1 MKKSLLD
8 TDILSEILKAKNEKV
23 VSKAVEYKE
32 NFERF
37 TISVITVMEIVKG
50 LHKVGR
56 ADALKKFLGGL
67 QAIEVI
73 LFDEDCSV
81 IAGRMFADLENTGQ
95 PIGRADPM
103 IAAIAIQHDLTLI
116 TGNTSHYER
125 LQKLGYSLKLDNWR

>member
-1 MKKSLLD
+1 MNKALLD
-8 TDILSEILKAKNEKV
+8 TDILSEILKAKNAGV
-23 VSKAVEYKE
+23 VAKAIKYKE
-32 NFERF
+32 GFGQF

-67 QAIEVI
+67 RGIEI
-73 LFDEDCSV
+73 ISFNESSSI

-103 IAAIAIQHDLTLI
+103 IAAIAIEHDLTLV
-116 TGNTSHYER
+116 TGNTTHYER

>member
-1 MKKSLLD
+1 MNKALLD
-8 TDILSEILKAKNEKV
+8 TDILSEILKAKNADV
-23 VSKAVEYKE
+23 VSKAVRYRET
-32 NFERF
+32 FEQF
-37 TISVITVMEIVKG
+37 TISAITVLEIVKG

-73 LFDEDCSV
+73 SFDESCSI

-95 PIGRADPM
+95 PIGKADPM
-103 IAAIAIQHDLTLI
+103 IAAIAIQHDLTLV
-116 TGNTSHYER
+116 TGNTAHYER